1 MDRISYDCAN
11 EINSDLAWFYQYVCR
26 TNLKVYREPVSSSG
40 GHYCDEYIDDLH
52 WDDEPEDMWDDT
64 VIAPNWDELRKM
76 LNALEPSSYMLSE
89 FEAIENIDEYAHK
102 LRNYYLEKE
111 KRKNDRR

>member
-26 TNLKVYREPVSSSG
+26 TNLKVYRE
-40 GHYCDEYIDDLH
+40 DKYIDDLL

-76 LNALEPSSYMLSE
+76 LNALEPSYFILSE

-102 LRNYYLEKE
+102 LRDYYLEK
-111 KRKNDRR
+111 KNDRR

>member
-26 TNLKVYREPVSSSG
+26 TNLKVYRE
-40 GHYCDEYIDDLH
+40 DKYIDDLL

-76 LNALEPSSYMLSE
+76 LNSLEPSYFILSE

-102 LRNYYLEKE
+102 LRDYYLEK
-111 KRKNDRR
+111 KNDRR

>member
-11 EINSDLAWFYQYVCR
+11 EINGDLAWFYQYVCR
-26 TNLKVYREPVSSSG
+26 TNLKVYRE
-40 GHYCDEYIDDLH
+40 DKYIDDLL

-76 LNALEPSSYMLSE
+76 LNALEPSYFILSE

-102 LRNYYLEKE
+102 LRDYYLEK
-111 KRKNDRR
+111 KKDRR